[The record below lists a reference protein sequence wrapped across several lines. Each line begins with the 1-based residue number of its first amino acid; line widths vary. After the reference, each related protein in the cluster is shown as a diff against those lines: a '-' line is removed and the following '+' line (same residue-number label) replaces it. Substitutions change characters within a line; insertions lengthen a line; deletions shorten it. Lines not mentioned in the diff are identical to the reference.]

1 LPIGHNNRATI
12 LMELDPVQ
20 LNREIGQLET
30 DLARLDIEQ
39 SALTKSV
46 SRAARRRRY
55 LQLARSLRKPTASFP
70 LWPFAVLLIAPLVLG
85 LLSLIFVSFV
95 SNSAFVSMV
104 AFLIGALAG
113 AAVFAALLYR
123 PADAVLASAIAQS
136 ESEWQSEKSR
146 YEEISGRLSV
156 VNQQLQQL
164 LDDRRQLAASEKLQ
178 RAMLLQR
185 NWKAMRGIEWE
196 DFLVEVC
203 RTLGAHVDR
212 VPNSAYVPPGPN
224 KPVAAGRKTIVSPAN
239 HLIVTLSPRRIA
251 VATIAGI
258 SPFHPAA
265 VQQSLNELAQH
276 GCDTS
281 AIIANTRL
289 TAGSRELAAHRRCT
303 LIGEDEFPDFVL
315 GKLTL

>member
-1 LPIGHNNRATI
+1 
-12 LMELDPVQ
+12 MELDPVQ

-30 DLARLDIEQ
+30 DLARLGIEQ
-39 SALTKSV
+39 SALAKSV

-55 LQLARSLRKPTASFP
+55 LGLAQLLRKPTASFP
-70 LWPFAVLLIAPLVLG
+70 LWPWAVLLIGPLVVG
-85 LLSLIFVSFV
+85 LLCLIVVSFV
-95 SNSAFVSMV
+95 SSSAFVSLA
-104 AFLIGALAG
+104 AFLIGAIT
-113 AAVFAALLYR
+113 AAASVAALLYH
-123 PADAVLASAIAQS
+123 PADAVLAAVIPRADAD
-136 ESEWQSEKSR
+136 WQSEKSSH
-146 YEEISGRLSV
+146 EEVSARV
-156 VNQQLQQL
+156 RDVNQQLQKL
-164 LDDRRQLAASEKLQ
+164 FDDRRQLAASEKLQ

-212 VPNSAYVPPGPN
+212 VPNSAYVPPGPT

-251 VATIAGI
+251 VAAIAGI

-276 GCDTS
+276 GCETS